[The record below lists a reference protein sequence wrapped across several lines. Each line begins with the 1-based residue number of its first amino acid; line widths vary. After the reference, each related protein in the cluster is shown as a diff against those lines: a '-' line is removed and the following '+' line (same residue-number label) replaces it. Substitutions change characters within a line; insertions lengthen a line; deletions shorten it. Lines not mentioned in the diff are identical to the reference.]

1 MLKTL
6 RTCSQQIFPLE
17 GELDLELALSK
28 DDGGEEVLLFSFA
41 AALASAEVI
50 WRPVGELGELDLL
63 LLLVLSPAF
72 STDK

>member
-1 MLKTL
+1 
-6 RTCSQQIFPLE
+6 LE
-17 GELDLELALSK
+17 
-28 DDGGEEVLLFSFA
+28 